1 MFGFPN
7 YSFPLYRNYN
17 RYNRYSLN
25 TPFITSNIR
34 RPFPP
39 INHNY
44 QEKTQEYDSS
54 NKNISST
61 NLPENSSKIQDS
73 KEKEAKN
80 SKNEKCSDNE
90 FLEIF
95 GIKLYF
101 DDLMIISL
109 LFFLYSEGVN
119 DYYLFITLILL
130 LLT

>member
-25 TPFITSNIR
+25 TPFIPTNMRKSVNITNMPPKEKSQTSNDSDKSSSIKDSEK
-34 RPFPP
+34 
-39 INHNY
+39 
-44 QEKTQEYDSS
+44 QEDRNLKDEKSS
-54 NKNISST
+54 
-61 NLPENSSKIQDS
+61 Q
-73 KEKEAKN
+73 
-80 SKNEKCSDNE
+80 NE
-90 FLEIF
+90 FFEIF
-95 GIKLYF
+95 GIKLFF
-101 DDLMIISL
+101 DDLIIISL